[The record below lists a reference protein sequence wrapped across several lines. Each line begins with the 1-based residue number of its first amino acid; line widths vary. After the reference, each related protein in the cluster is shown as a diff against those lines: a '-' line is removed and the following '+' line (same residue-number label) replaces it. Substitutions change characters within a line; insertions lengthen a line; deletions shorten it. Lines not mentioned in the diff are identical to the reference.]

1 MTATILLV
9 EDDPGDQEL
18 TRRALADAGIHHDLR
33 VVEDGEEALQYLM
46 RQGVYDNPMSAPTP
60 QLVLLDLNLPRIDG
74 KKVLQ
79 RIRERPDLRRLPVV
93 VLTTS
98 LQEEDVA
105 QIYELGANS
114 YIAKPV
120 DLSAFVDVLRSLTH
134 YWFETVVLPRV

>member
-1 MTATILLV
+1 VTTTILLV

-18 TRRALADAGIHHDLR
+18 TRRALEDAGIHHDLR

-46 RQGVYDNPMSAPTP
+46 REGRYDNPLSAPRP
-60 QLVLLDLNLPRIDG
+60 QLVLLDLNLPRVDG

-79 RIRERPDLRRLPVV
+79 RMRERPDLRRLPVV

-120 DLSAFVDVLRSLTH
+120 DLAAFVDVLRSLTH